1 MRAAGGRQRAGATVC
16 DNARRLA
23 PPSGAHV
30 FPEDRALIRY
40 RVRLADLDRHHIEV
54 ECRIDNPA
62 AEQRFTL
69 PAWIPGSYLLR
80 DFARQVVA
88 ISAVSGQRA
97 LPVEKTASDTWIVRD
112 ANGAQS
118 AQSEL
123 AVTIVV
129 YALDQ
134 SVRGAWLDR
143 RRGYFNGPCVFL
155 LPEGR
160 DDDEIEVTLEPP
172 RHAVCDTWRV
182 ATALAPRSVDEQG
195 FGVYAA
201 ADYDELLDHPVE
213 ISDFESVDF
222 EAAGVPH
229 KLVVAG
235 RFDSDLERVAADLKQ
250 LCETQIDFFGRPAP
264 FDRYWF
270 LGLAVGDGYGGL
282 EHRASTSLIFGRDD
296 LPKPGEPGIPRDY
309 QRFLAL
315 ASHEYFHTW
324 HVKRTK
330 PAAFVPYR
338 LDRRAH
344 TRQLWV
350 FEGIT
355 SYYQEIM
362 LLRSGLL
369 GASAVLQRLA
379 ETLTRV
385 YRTPGRAHQSLAA
398 SSFDAWDVLYRPDA
412 NHPNSSMSY
421 YTKGALV
428 ALALDLELRRATS
441 GRVSLDDV
449 VRELYRR
456 FGAQGVGVPEDGF
469 EKLAAELAG
478 SDLTAFF
485 DTAVRGTDDL
495 PLADLLAQFAV
506 KLELRPASGQDD
518 RGGTPRAPNGET
530 LSLGVTYRD
539 RASGLELTSVLDGG
553 PAQRAGLNPGDVLVA
568 IDRLKVDASNVKRRL
583 ARFESGE
590 RVTASVFRGDEL
602 IEVGLVL
609 RPAPA
614 DTCVLKL
621 DDEAPREARARRKAW
636 LGE

>member
-1 MRAAGGRQRAGATVC
+1 
-16 DNARRLA
+16 
-23 PPSGAHV
+23 
-30 FPEDRALIRY
+30 
-40 RVRLADLDRHHIEV
+40 
-54 ECRIDNPA
+54 
-62 AEQRFTL
+62 
-69 PAWIPGSYLLR
+69 
-80 DFARQVVA
+80 
-88 ISAVSGQRA
+88 
-97 LPVEKTASDTWIVRD
+97 
-112 ANGAQS
+112 
-118 AQSEL
+118 
-123 AVTIVV
+123 
-129 YALDQ
+129 
-134 SVRGAWLDR
+134 
-143 RRGYFNGPCVFL
+143 
-155 LPEGR
+155 
-160 DDDEIEVTLEPP
+160 
-172 RHAVCDTWRV
+172 
-182 ATALAPRSVDEQG
+182 
-195 FGVYAA
+195 
-201 ADYDELLDHPVE
+201 
-213 ISDFESVDF
+213 
-222 EAAGVPH
+222 
-229 KLVVAG
+229 
-235 RFDSDLERVAADLKQ
+235 
-250 LCETQIDFFGRPAP
+250 
-264 FDRYWF
+264 
-270 LGLAVGDGYGGL
+270 
-282 EHRASTSLIFGRDD
+282 
-296 LPKPGEPGIPRDY
+296 
-309 QRFLAL
+309 
-315 ASHEYFHTW
+315 
-324 HVKRTK
+324 
-330 PAAFVPYR
+330 
-338 LDRRAH
+338 
-344 TRQLWV
+344 
-350 FEGIT
+350 
-355 SYYQEIM
+355 
-362 LLRSGLL
+362 
-369 GASAVLQRLA
+369 AVLQRLA